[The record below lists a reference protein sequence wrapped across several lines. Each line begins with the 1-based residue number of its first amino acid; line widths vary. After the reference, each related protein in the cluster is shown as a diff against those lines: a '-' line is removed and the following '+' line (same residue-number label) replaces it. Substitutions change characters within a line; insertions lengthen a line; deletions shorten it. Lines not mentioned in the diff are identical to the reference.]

1 MTRAMTTTAMP
12 QPATRG
18 SYPATTTN
26 SAATSASS
34 STVVLSRTTSRPRCD
49 VPYMGL
55 AGVGSGG
62 SHGDGRAGP
71 TISFSGQP
79 TLVTPATPT
88 PSPEPSASPPRWTA
102 ELEERLRWAQRQLEE
117 HQKRWSEGQD
127 EYFEEVERL
136 LELKRQAKKFM
147 RRRSKDHQRE
157 GRSLERA
164 LQVAGGGGKQ
174 PDNDGM
180 DIDGT
185 DDAQDMADTKNENRL
200 ARILRRTSAGARH
213 GALPSSGTASPRD
226 DRAPVSISTHAPRPV
241 KQGPSPALS
250 SPIEAVAKK
259 PSNKIARRVLRLA
272 RRVPPAPVASSS
284 SSSSSPLPP
293 SASSTPTLAVRPRAH
308 HASAP

>member
-127 EYFEEVERL
+127 EYFEEVSNCLCTRPVCDGPSSYPAASL
-136 LELKRQAKKFM
+136 Y
-147 RRRSKDHQRE
+147 
-157 GRSLERA
+157 SLESMLWRD
-164 LQVAGGGGKQ
+164 V
-174 PDNDGM
+174 
-180 DIDGT
+180 
-185 DDAQDMADTKNENRL
+185 
-200 ARILRRTSAGARH
+200 RTST
-213 GALPSSGTASPRD
+213 LSP
-226 DRAPVSISTHAPRPV
+226 
-241 KQGPSPALS
+241 
-250 SPIEAVAKK
+250 
-259 PSNKIARRVLRLA
+259 
-272 RRVPPAPVASSS
+272 
-284 SSSSSPLPP
+284 
-293 SASSTPTLAVRPRAH
+293 
-308 HASAP
+308 